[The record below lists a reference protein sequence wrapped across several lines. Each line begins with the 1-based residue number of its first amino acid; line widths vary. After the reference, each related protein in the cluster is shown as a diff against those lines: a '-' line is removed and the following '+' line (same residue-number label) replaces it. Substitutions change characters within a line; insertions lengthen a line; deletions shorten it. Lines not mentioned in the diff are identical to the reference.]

1 MISAVAMVLAT
12 VGGLILAAL
21 AQSGW
26 PLARRLVAAYVE
38 VFRNTPLLIQ
48 IFIVYFGLPQLGVKL
63 SPFLSGL
70 AALVLSA
77 AAYNTEIFR
86 AGLEAVPHG
95 QFEAARSAGLGEL
108 QILRYV
114 ILPQAVR
121 ICFPALGNNLVS
133 LVKNSSLVSTIG
145 MVELMFVAND
155 ISFNNF
161 RTFEIYGT
169 AAVMYVVIVLALTRL
184 LRAAEGRPLD
194 RPQCGPGD
202 GLRGLPAGGAAD
214 DPALRGAVHDPDQG
228 HLARRHHRGVRADA
242 RRPGDDRADVPI
254 LRDLPDGGGDLLRD
268 LPPADPLRPARRGAP
283 APTLKL
289 GRELSVRDSRETP
302 ELGEVE

>member
-1 MISAVAMVLAT
+1 MTAYGFEWAAIARGLPYLLEGAGLTVVISSVAMVLAL
-12 VGGLILAAL
+12 VLGLALAAISQ
-21 AQSGW
+21 APG
-26 PLARRLVAAYVE
+26 PVARRLVAAYVE

-70 AALVLSA
+70 AALVLYA

-114 ILPQAVR
+114 IMPQAVR

-169 AAVMYVVIVLALTRL
+169 AAVMYVVIVVALTRL
-184 LRAAEGRPLD
+184 LRAAEGR
-194 RPQCGPGD
+194 
-202 GLRGLPAGGAAD
+202 
-214 DPALRGAVHDPDQG
+214 
-228 HLARRHHRGVRADA
+228 
-242 RRPGDDRADVPI
+242 
-254 LRDLPDGGGDLLRD
+254 LLR
-268 LPPADPLRPARRGAP
+268 AP
-283 APTLKL
+283 A
-289 GRELSVRDSRETP
+289 
-302 ELGEVE
+302 

>member
-1 MISAVAMVLAT
+1 LTAYGFEWAAIARGLPYLLEGAGLTVMISSVAMVLAL
-12 VGGLILAAL
+12 VLGLALAAISQ
-21 AQSGW
+21 APG
-26 PLARRLVAAYVE
+26 PVARRLVAAYVE

-70 AALVLSA
+70 AALVLYA

-114 ILPQAVR
+114 IMPQAVR

-184 LRAAEGRPLD
+184 LRAAEGR
-194 RPQCGPGD
+194 
-202 GLRGLPAGGAAD
+202 
-214 DPALRGAVHDPDQG
+214 
-228 HLARRHHRGVRADA
+228 
-242 RRPGDDRADVPI
+242 
-254 LRDLPDGGGDLLRD
+254 LLR
-268 LPPADPLRPARRGAP
+268 AP
-283 APTLKL
+283 A
-289 GRELSVRDSRETP
+289 
-302 ELGEVE
+302 

>member
-1 MISAVAMVLAT
+1 LTAYGFEWAAIARGLPYLLEGAGLTVVISSVAMVLAL
-12 VGGLILAAL
+12 VLGLALAAISQ
-21 AQSGW
+21 APG
-26 PLARRLVAAYVE
+26 PVARRLVAAYVE

-70 AALVLSA
+70 AALVLYA

-114 ILPQAVR
+114 IMPQAVR

-169 AAVMYVVIVLALTRL
+169 AAVMYVVIVVALTRL
-184 LRAAEGRPLD
+184 LRAAEGR
-194 RPQCGPGD
+194 
-202 GLRGLPAGGAAD
+202 
-214 DPALRGAVHDPDQG
+214 
-228 HLARRHHRGVRADA
+228 
-242 RRPGDDRADVPI
+242 
-254 LRDLPDGGGDLLRD
+254 LLR
-268 LPPADPLRPARRGAP
+268 AP
-283 APTLKL
+283 A
-289 GRELSVRDSRETP
+289 
-302 ELGEVE
+302 

>member
-1 MISAVAMVLAT
+1 LTAYGFEWAAIARGLPYLLEGAGLTVMISSVAMVLAL
-12 VGGLILAAL
+12 VLGLAL
-21 AQSGW
+21 VAISQAPG
-26 PLARRLVAAYVE
+26 PVARRLVAAYVE

-70 AALVLSA
+70 AALVLYA

-169 AAVMYVVIVLALTRL
+169 AAVLYIVIVLALTRL
-184 LRAAEGRPLD
+184 LRAAEGR
-194 RPQCGPGD
+194 
-202 GLRGLPAGGAAD
+202 
-214 DPALRGAVHDPDQG
+214 
-228 HLARRHHRGVRADA
+228 
-242 RRPGDDRADVPI
+242 
-254 LRDLPDGGGDLLRD
+254 LLR
-268 LPPADPLRPARRGAP
+268 AP
-283 APTLKL
+283 A
-289 GRELSVRDSRETP
+289 
-302 ELGEVE
+302 

>member
-1 MISAVAMVLAT
+1 LTAYGFEWVAIARGLPYLLEGAGLTVVISSVAMVLAL
-12 VGGLILAAL
+12 VLGLALAAISQ
-21 AQSGW
+21 APG
-26 PLARRLVAAYVE
+26 PVARRLVAAYVE

-48 IFIVYFGLPQLGVKL
+48 IFIVYFGLPQLGVTL

-70 AALVLSA
+70 AALVLYA

-114 ILPQAVR
+114 IMPQAVR

-184 LRAAEGRPLD
+184 LRAAEGR
-194 RPQCGPGD
+194 
-202 GLRGLPAGGAAD
+202 
-214 DPALRGAVHDPDQG
+214 
-228 HLARRHHRGVRADA
+228 
-242 RRPGDDRADVPI
+242 
-254 LRDLPDGGGDLLRD
+254 LLR
-268 LPPADPLRPARRGAP
+268 AP
-283 APTLKL
+283 A
-289 GRELSVRDSRETP
+289 
-302 ELGEVE
+302 